1 METNNTIEVN
11 KNIFLRQFEAL
22 VENELIAIEFAEQ
35 ENRIFLTKL
44 VINDNLKQEGYDI
57 LLIRSVLELHLDSK
71 TKIVPTCKE
80 VKSFMRRYKATYQ
93 KLLPVG
99 IAL

>member
-1 METNNTIEVN
+1 VVSDH
-11 KNIFLRQFEAL
+11 LA
-22 VENELIAIEFAEQ
+22 
-35 ENRIFLTKL
+35 
-44 VINDNLKQEGYDI
+44 DEGYDT
-57 LLIRSVLELHLDSK
+57 LLIKTVLDLFLDSK

-80 VKSFMRRYKATYQ
+80 VKSFMRRNKMKYQ

>member
-1 METNNTIEVN
+1 METKNTIEVS
-11 KNIFLRQFEAL
+11 KNEFLRQFEAL
-22 VENELIAIEFAEQ
+22 VDNELIAIEFAEQ

-44 VINDNLKQEGYDI
+44 VISDHLSDEGYDT
-57 LLIRSVLELHLDSK
+57 LLIQSVLDIHLDTK

-80 VKSFMRRYKATYQ
+80 VKSFMRRYKTKYQ

>member
-1 METNNTIEVN
+1 MATKNNIDVK
-11 KNIFLRQFEAL
+11 KNEFLRQFEAL
-22 VENELIAIEFAEQ
+22 VDNELIAIEFAEQ

-44 VINDNLKQEGYDI
+44 VVSDHLADEGYDT
-57 LLIRSVLELHLDSK
+57 LLIKTVLDLFLDSK

-80 VKSFMRRYKATYQ
+80 VKSFMRRNKMKYQ

>member
-1 METNNTIEVN
+1 MATKNNIEVK
-11 KNIFLRQFEAL
+11 KNEFLRQFEAL
-22 VENELIAIEFAEQ
+22 VDNELIAIEFAEQ

-44 VINDNLKQEGYDI
+44 VVSEHLADEGYDT
-57 LLIRSVLELHLDSK
+57 LLIKTVLDLFLDSK

-80 VKSFMRRYKATYQ
+80 VKSFMRRNKMKYQ

>member
-1 METNNTIEVN
+1 MATKNNIDVK
-11 KNIFLRQFEAL
+11 KNEFLRQFEAL
-22 VENELIAIEFAEQ
+22 VDNELIAIEFAEQ

-44 VINDNLKQEGYDI
+44 VVSDHLADEGYDT
-57 LLIRSVLELHLDSK
+57 LLIKTVLDLFLDSK

-80 VKSFMRRYKATYQ
+80 VKSFMRRNKMMYQ

>member
-1 METNNTIEVN
+1 MATKNNIDVK
-11 KNIFLRQFEAL
+11 KNEFLRQFEVL
-22 VENELIAIEFAEQ
+22 VDNELIAIEFAEQ

-44 VINDNLKQEGYDI
+44 VVSDHLADEGYET
-57 LLIRSVLELHLDSK
+57 LLIKAVLDLFLDSK

-80 VKSFMRRYKATYQ
+80 VKSFMRRNKMMYQ